1 MPSLNPATL
10 LEALHWRYATKQFD
24 PSRKIPEQVWKSL
37 EEALV
42 LSPSSYGLQPYHF
55 IVVKDP
61 ALRSKLRTVSWNQS
75 QVVDASHLLVLAYHR
90 KLDAAWADAFLNRVM
105 EVRGVTKESLEGYR
119 QAILGDLVGG
129 PRSQWSD
136 HWAARQ
142 LYIAYGN
149 LMTSAALLG
158 VDTCPLEGLDPA
170 EYDKILG
177 LEGTPW
183 KTAAALTLGYR
194 GEGDKYASLA
204 KVRFPA
210 ESLIEYR

>member
-1 MPSLNPATL
+1 MPALNPATL

-24 PSRKIPEQVWKSL
+24 PAKKIPEQVWKTL

-61 ALRSKLRTVSWNQS
+61 ALRSKLRAVSWNQS
-75 QVVDASHLLVLAYHR
+75 QVEDASHLLVLTYHR
-90 KLDAAWADAFLNRVM
+90 KLDVAWADAFLNRVM
-105 EVRGVTKESLEGYR
+105 EVRGATKESLDGYR
-119 QAILGDLVGG
+119 KAILGDLVEG
-129 PRSQWSD
+129 PRSQWSG

-170 EYDKILG
+170 EYDKLLG
-177 LEGTPW
+177 LEQTPW
-183 KTAAALTLGYR
+183 KTAAALVLGYR
-194 GEGDKYASLA
+194 AEGDKYASLP

-210 ESLIEYR
+210 ETLIEYR